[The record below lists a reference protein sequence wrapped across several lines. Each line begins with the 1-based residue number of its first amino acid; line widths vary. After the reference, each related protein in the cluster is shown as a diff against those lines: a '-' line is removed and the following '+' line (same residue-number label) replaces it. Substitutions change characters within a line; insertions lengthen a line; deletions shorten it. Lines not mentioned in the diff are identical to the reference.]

1 MRKIDCIHTV
11 GPDGQMSLSYL
22 NETLEERGISEEDVI
37 SVQHVYYP
45 CVSPSDRNPD
55 KVDVYTYAFFWSD
68 QKAAFF

>member
-22 NETLEERGISEEDVI
+22 NKTLEERGISEEDVI

-45 CVSPSDRNPD
+45 CVSPSDRDPD
-55 KVDVYTYAFFWSD
+55 KIDVYLYVFFWSD
-68 QKAAFF
+68 

>member
-1 MRKIDCIHTV
+1 MRKIDCINRV
-11 GPDGQMSLSYL
+11 GPDEQMSLSYL
-22 NETLEERGISEEDVI
+22 NEALEERGISEENVI

-68 QKAAFF
+68 